1 MESGT
6 NREAA
11 GKMISSEGAIDAQQS
26 YFGDKNVNTMFNN
39 MMPKKFMPEAAEE
52 STITP
57 ESKKAAMNLSP

>member
-1 MESGT
+1 
-6 NREAA
+6 
-11 GKMISSEGAIDAQQS
+11 MISSEGAAIDAQQS
-26 YFGDKNVNTMFNN
+26 YFGDNKNTMFNN